1 MRVLLSSML
10 TVGVLLSTIAD
21 SFAQKKPA
29 RAVGKYNKNFH
40 GIGPSVYVLPPPR
53 TQEEVLIAQYVQ
65 KRKEQSA
72 LEPLLDNLDLRE
84 QLITIEDSMLPA
96 DIDDSIATLDLDK
109 EERLLAIIHYYH
121 RQNKRV
127 AVANWQNNLAV
138 HYLVSGKV
146 DRAKELFSSAL
157 GTQEEIG
164 TLSTQLAIINNLALL
179 AIKQEDY
186 KGALRYYDRVLDQA
200 KEVNDIDH
208 QALAYMAMAR
218 MESKLGNFSTAHAL
232 TVEKSFPLLRKAK
245 NYPEVVNA
253 LLDLASFKEMANK
266 PIEAKWIYLQAIDV
280 ATIHQDER
288 GLAKS
293 LFRVAELKNRIGD
306 TGLAIA
312 DYSRARELAIK
323 NGMDALLIKVINGM
337 GDAYMQ
343 LNNYVA
349 ATFALNEYNTL
360 RKDFLSQDFIEKQ

>member
-1 MRVLLSSML
+1 
-10 TVGVLLSTIAD
+10 
-21 SFAQKKPA
+21 
-29 RAVGKYNKNFH
+29 
-40 GIGPSVYVLPPPR
+40 
-53 TQEEVLIAQYVQ
+53 
-65 KRKEQSA
+65 
-72 LEPLLDNLDLRE
+72 
-84 QLITIEDSMLPA
+84 
-96 DIDDSIATLDLDK
+96 DK

-121 RQNKRV
+121 RQNRRV

-138 HYLVSGKV
+138 HYLVSEKV

-280 ATIHQDER
+280 ATTHKDEE

-293 LFRVAELKNRIGD
+293 LYKVAELKKIIGD
-306 TGLAIA
+306 FQLAIA
-312 DYSRARELAIK
+312 DYSQAKELAVK
-323 NGMDALLIKVINGM
+323 NNMDILLIEIIDGL
-337 GDAYMQ
+337 GDAYMEVSA
-343 LNNYVA
+343 Y
-349 ATFALNEYNTL
+349 NEAIL
-360 RKDFLSQDFIEKQ
+360 A